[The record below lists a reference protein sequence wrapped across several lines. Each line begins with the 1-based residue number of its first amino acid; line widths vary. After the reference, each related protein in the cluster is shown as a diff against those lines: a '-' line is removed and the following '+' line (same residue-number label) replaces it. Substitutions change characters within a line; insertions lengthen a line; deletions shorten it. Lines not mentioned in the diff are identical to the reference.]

1 MMVNRKRDESGVALL
16 VVLLAITLLTITV
29 VEFTYSTQVETRL
42 ARGTR
47 NSLQAYYLARSG
59 VNLAEAIL
67 IRDTQLSG
75 AVDSE
80 LDIWAQPLPPLPLGD
95 GTIMLRVQDEA
106 RFLNVNAL
114 AKEIGDSPDLNP
126 ERRAFTG
133 IFSILGFD
141 PRIRSALID
150 WLDPNDRPEKSPP
163 GAEQPF
169 YLGLQPPVAV
179 RDDMIADLR
188 ELLGVR
194 DMTPEILAKL
204 SNFVTV
210 VFDPDEKVPFRV
222 NINTAPA
229 EVLMALSPG
238 LAGDPA
244 AVQGLLTARAEQA
257 FNGEGSLRERAPR
270 AAAILEADDTTAG
283 GTIWSDVLAYAST
296 YFRIEAVG
304 TVAGTSRGVTTVV
317 RRSGSPAQ
325 VTRISWSPR
334 VSQLA
339 LTTLPP
345 SDFLEAL
352 PPLVGG

>member
-1 MMVNRKRDESGVALL
+1 MSRKPDEAGVALL

-29 VEFTYSTQVETRL
+29 IEFTYSTQVETRL

-59 VNLAEAIL
+59 VNVAEVIL
-67 IRDTQLSG
+67 IRDAQLSSG
-75 AVDSE
+75 VDSE

-95 GTIMLRVQDEA
+95 GTIMLRVRDEA

-114 AKEIGDSPDLNP
+114 AKEFGDSPDLSP

-150 WLDPNDRPEKSPP
+150 WLDPNERPEKSPP
-163 GAEQPF
+163 GAEQAF
-169 YLGLQPPVAV
+169 YLGQRPPVAV
-179 RDDMIADLR
+179 RDDAIVDLR
-188 ELLGVR
+188 ELLSVR
-194 DMTPEILAKL
+194 DMTPEILAKI

-210 VFDPDEKVPFRV
+210 VFDPDEKIPFRV

-244 AVQGLLTARAEQA
+244 AVQALLTARVEEA
-257 FNGEGSLRERAPR
+257 FNGQGSVRDRAPR
-270 AAAILEADDTTAG
+270 AADILESDDTTAG
-283 GTIWSDVLAYAST
+283 RTIWNDVLTYGST

-304 TVAGTSRGVTTVV
+304 TVAGTSRGVTSVV
-317 RRSGSPAQ
+317 RRSTSPIQ
-325 VTRISWSPR
+325 VTRVSWSPR